1 MTFYLPRTGI
11 GPAANPPWS
20 KFKAMVGRLGGAL
33 FLFAVALSACSSGG
47 GANQAASTTSTAP
60 ASSTSAPASSST
72 TGPANCAPV
81 TAPAGGNGAK
91 EVNDPGDIPDN
102 QAFVPY
108 TPPAGGLSIK
118 VPEGWAR
125 TESGDVVTFTDKF
138 NSIRIEVLDAPA
150 PTVASATSVEL
161 PAIRAASACFESGK
175 VSQIQRKS
183 GPAILITYRM
193 DGAPDPVTGKVVREA
208 VERYEFAKGG
218 KEAVLTLAGAVGADN
233 VDPWRIVSDSFAWQ

>member
-1 MTFYLPRTGI
+1 
-11 GPAANPPWS
+11 
-20 KFKAMVGRLGGAL
+20 MVGRLGGTLL
-33 FLFAVALSACSSGG
+33 FLAVALSACSSGG
-47 GANQAASTTSTAP
+47 GTKEAASTTFSALP
-60 ASSTSAPASSST
+60 PSTSAPASSST
-72 TGPANCAPV
+72 TAPATCAPV

-108 TPPAGGLSIK
+108 TPPAGGVTVK

-125 TESGDVVTFTDKF
+125 TVAGGVVTFTDKF
-138 NSIRIEVLDAPA
+138 NSIRIEVLDAAA
-150 PTVASATSVEL
+150 PTVASATSTEV
-161 PAIRAASACFESGK
+161 PAIQASANCFEAGK
-175 VSQIQRKS
+175 VTQVQRTS

-193 DGAPDPVTGKVVREA
+193 DGLPDPVTGKVVREA

-233 VDPWRIVSDSFAWQ
+233 VDPWRIVSDSFTWR